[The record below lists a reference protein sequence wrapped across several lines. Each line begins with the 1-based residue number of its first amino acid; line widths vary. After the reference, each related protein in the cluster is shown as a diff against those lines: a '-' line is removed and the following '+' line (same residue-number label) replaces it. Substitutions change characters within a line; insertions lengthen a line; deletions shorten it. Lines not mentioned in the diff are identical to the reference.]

1 METELWTRWVGPSR
15 IGYFVRRNACYLSLS
30 CTEVSKT
37 VEQLLGLFKWIDGA
51 LFDSFL
57 KEKKSPAVSISGFN
71 RNSNLCWTLYT
82 LQFRTK
88 IRFMFYFPDV
98 MYREI
103 LTDFSSSS
111 FLLYIYSDAI
121 FIWDVFIYRPNI
133 FDIFI
138 ALSYWSRH
146 ILFLR
151 TVCFLLRRRARV
163 LILISFIFKC
173 RLLTL
178 KERKRLI
185 IFSVYFCTNIYQ
197 GGVNRCLNRCLDFLI
212 LRTRW
217 VGYLWISLLSM
228 FTVPICRRL
237 KDTVTH
243 FSTPLWTCAST
254 HKHSCQPLQH
264 FVLESYLLMGEIV
277 ALN

>member
-1 METELWTRWVGPSR
+1 MRTFLNRQVNFVTLRGTEIGCRTVFFMETELWTRWVGPSR

-57 KEKKSPAVSISGFN
+57 KGKKSPAVSISGFN

-111 FLLYIYSDAI
+111 FFCTFIQMPFLYGMYL
-121 FIWDVFIYRPNI
+121 YTGQT
-133 FDIFI
+133 
-138 ALSYWSRH
+138 
-146 ILFLR
+146 FL
-151 TVCFLLRRRARV
+151 TFLLRYRTGLVIFYFYAPSV
-163 LILISFIFKC
+163 SFSD
-173 RLLTL
+173 
-178 KERKRLI
+178 E
-185 IFSVYFCTNIYQ
+185 
-197 GGVNRCLNRCLDFLI
+197 G
-212 LRTRW
+212 
-217 VGYLWISLLSM
+217 
-228 FTVPICRRL
+228 
-237 KDTVTH
+237 
-243 FSTPLWTCAST
+243 
-254 HKHSCQPLQH
+254 
-264 FVLESYLLMGEIV
+264 LEF
-277 ALN
+277 